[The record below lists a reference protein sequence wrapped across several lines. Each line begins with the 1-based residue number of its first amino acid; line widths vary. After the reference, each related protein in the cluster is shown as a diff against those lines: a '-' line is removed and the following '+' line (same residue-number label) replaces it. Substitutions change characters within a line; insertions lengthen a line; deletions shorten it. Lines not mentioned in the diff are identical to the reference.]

1 MITNLSDQL
10 TRDEGLRLHPYRDT
24 VGKLTIGIGRNLDDR
39 GITLVEADY
48 LLANDIKDA
57 TDSLEANFPWVMDL
71 DDARK
76 GALLNLTFNMGV
88 RGLAKFV
95 NFLTAMKVGEWATA
109 KAELLNS
116 AADHEEPA
124 RIARLALQ
132 IETGFWQ

>member
-10 TRDEGLRLHPYRDT
+10 IRNEGLKLHPYRDT
-24 VGKLTIGIGRNLDDR
+24 VGKLTIGIGRNLDDK
-39 GITLVEADY
+39 GISLVEADS

-57 TDSLEANFPWVMDL
+57 TDSLEANCPWVMDL
-71 DDARK
+71 DAARK
-76 GALLNLTFNMGV
+76 GVLLNLTFNLGI

-95 NFLTAMKVGEWATA
+95 NFLAAVKRGDWPAA
-109 KAELLNS
+109 KTELLNS
-116 AADHEEPA
+116 AANHEEPE

>member
-10 TRDEGLRLHPYRDT
+10 IRDEGLRLHPYRDS
-24 VGKLTIGIGRNLDDR
+24 VGKLTIGIGRNLDDK
-39 GITLVEADY
+39 GISLAEADA

-57 TDSLEANFPWVMDL
+57 TDSLEANFPWTMDL

-76 GALLNLTFNMGV
+76 GALLNLTFNMGI
-88 RGLAKFV
+88 RGLSAFVKF
-95 NFLTAMKVGEWATA
+95 LAAMKTGQWLTA

-116 AADHEEPA
+116 AADHEEPE